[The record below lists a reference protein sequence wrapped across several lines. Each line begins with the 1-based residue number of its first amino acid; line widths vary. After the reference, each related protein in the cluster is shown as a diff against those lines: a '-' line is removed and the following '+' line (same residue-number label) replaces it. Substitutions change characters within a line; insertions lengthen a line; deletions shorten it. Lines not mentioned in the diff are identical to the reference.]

1 MCDNKFLDKYR
12 IQSSRATWHHY
23 DGGVYFVTIC
33 TRNHIHYFGE
43 ISDGQM
49 RLSSMGE
56 IVCANIMDIPFHV
69 SNVDIPL
76 YAVMPNHVH
85 LVVAI
90 SGVEKGTTTLG
101 SVIRGFKAGVTKRAK
116 ENHFSFQW
124 QSRYYDR
131 IVRSQ
136 EELNRIGEYITN
148 NVVKWDLECNHA
160 IKRYHQLKYV
170 ETHSC
175 VSASKVAQYNGIHVG
190 LTACGDA
197 RISTYN

>member
-101 SVIRGFKAGVTKRAK
+101 SVIRGFKAGVTKQAK

-148 NVVKWDLECNHA
+148 NVVKLDLECNHD
-160 IKRYHQLKYV
+160 H
-170 ETHSC
+170 
-175 VSASKVAQYNGIHVG
+175 
-190 LTACGDA
+190 
-197 RISTYN
+197 